1 MQSVVVVDSGIVNLK
16 SVIRAL
22 TFVGAS
28 IHTTSD
34 YKRVLAADRVILPGV
49 GAFPSGMS
57 ELATSGLD
65 DTMKEVAYMGKPI
78 LGICLGMHML
88 LEFSEEHG
96 RHAGLGLIKG
106 SVVEIPSD
114 AEGIK
119 KIKIPH
125 VGWSALSGSLEPHKW
140 NDSCLGNLPEGT
152 FCYFSH
158 SFMALPVNA
167 DTVIATINYEGI
179 SIVSALQHENIVGIQ
194 FHPELS
200 GPAGLRILKSF
211 MRM

>member
-22 TFVGAS
+22 AFVGAS

-49 GAFPSGMS
+49 GAFPSGMN
-57 ELATSGLD
+57 ELTASGLD
-65 DTMKEVAYMGKPI
+65 DIMKEVAYMGKPI

-96 RHAGLGLIKG
+96 RHAGLGLVKG
-106 SVVEIPSD
+106 SVVEIPS
-114 AEGIK
+114 ETGEINK
-119 KIKIPH
+119 RKIPH
-125 VGWSALSGSLEPHKW
+125 VGWNELRRPECRDSWK
-140 NDSCLGNLPEGT
+140 NSCLQDMDPEG

-158 SFMALPVNA
+158 SYMAVPK
-167 DTVIATINYEGI
+167 NYED
-179 SIVSALQHENIVGIQ
+179 ALAVVDYQGLEFVAAVQRANVTGLQ

-200 GPAGLRILKSF
+200 GKVGLEVLRQFLSI
-211 MRM
+211 

>member
-16 SVIRAL
+16 SVIRAIA
-22 TFVGAS
+22 FVGGS
-28 IHTTSD
+28 IQTTSD

-57 ELATSGLD
+57 ELTASGLD

-96 RHAGLGLIKG
+96 RHAGLGLVKG
-106 SVVEIPSD
+106 SVVEIPSET
-114 AEGIK
+114 EGIK
-119 KIKIPH
+119 KRKIPH

-140 NDSCLGNLPEGT
+140 NDSCLENLPEGT

-158 SFMALPVNA
+158 SFMALPANA
-167 DTVIATINYEGI
+167 DVVIATINYEGI

-200 GPAGLRILKSF
+200 GPAGLRILKTF